1 MNIVEP
7 IRKRSDIEKIK
18 KGLTPRNRLM
28 FVFGI
33 NSALRIS
40 DILKLTVNDVIDDYG
55 KPRDFVELKE
65 KKTKKAK
72 RFRLNNSIQKELKKV
87 EGDPND
93 YLFKSRKGENN
104 AISRVQ
110 AYRIIQKAAETV
122 GLDDVKIGTH
132 SMRKTFGYH
141 AYNGGTPL
149 EHLQIVFNHS
159 SPNDTLKYIG
169 ITQEHIDEVYV
180 EINL

>member
-7 IRKRSDIEKIK
+7 IRELRDISNIK
-18 KGLTPRNRLM
+18 KALKGRNRLL
-28 FVFGI
+28 FIFGI

-40 DILKLTVNDVIDDYG
+40 DILRIKIGDVVDEFG
-55 KPRDFVELKE
+55 RPRDFVEIKE
-65 KKTKKAK
+65 KKTKKTK
-72 RFRLNNSIQKELKKV
+72 RFKLNDSIRTELKKV
-87 EGDPND
+87 EGTHDE

-141 AYNGGTPL
+141 AYNNGTPL

-159 SPNDTLKYIG
+159 SPNETLKYIG
-169 ITQEHIDEVYV
+169 ITQENIDDVYIS
-180 EINL
+180 INL